1 MPVKDEPPITG
12 PLDKRPDCPGPEL
25 MAAYIDG
32 RPLRWGRRRR
42 LEAHFA
48 DCDRCFTLLRDIMD
62 FRDADPEA
70 ADAEPHRSRFAV
82 LPFFGHRAPRLA
94 WLGAGGFA
102 TVGAALLV
110 MFVLRGPANPQ
121 LDPLIAALGTQRV
134 TDARLAGFPHGP
146 RPDVLRSTGPGQD
159 ISLTARAEVAVIQEQ
174 AAASPTP
181 VARHAT
187 GVSRVITGDLDT
199 AITDLQ
205 HASSADPANARYL
218 NDLAAALLTR
228 GLRRQSQPDLR
239 AALDRANA
247 AVASDSQ
254 LLEAW
259 FNRALAL
266 DALGQREAAHAAWTD
281 YLQRDSTSEWANE
294 ARQRLR

>member
-1 MPVKDEPPITG
+1 MPVNEPPIRG
-12 PLDKRPDCPGPEL
+12 PLDPRPDCPGPEL

-32 RPLRWGRRRR
+32 RPLWWGRRHR
-42 LEAHFA
+42 LESHFA
-48 DCDRCFTLLRDIMD
+48 DCERCFTLLRDIMD
-62 FRDADPEA
+62 FRDADQDASDTA
-70 ADAEPHRSRFAV
+70 AQGSRFAV
-82 LPFFGHRAPRLA
+82 LPFGRRAPRLA
-94 WLGAGGFA
+94 WLSAGGFA
-102 TVGAALLV
+102 TVAAALLV
-110 MFVLRGPANPQ
+110 VFVLRGPAEPR

-134 TDARLAGFPHGP
+134 TDARLAAFPHGP
-146 RPDVLRSTGPGQD
+146 RPDVLRSSGPAAPD
-159 ISLTARAEVAVIQEQ
+159 ISLKARAEVAAIQEQ

-181 VARHAT
+181 DARHAS
-187 GVSRVITGDLDT
+187 GVSRVITGDLDI

-205 HASSADPANARYL
+205 HASSAAPANARYL
-218 NDLAAALLTR
+218 NDLAAALLSR
-228 GLRRQSQPDLR
+228 GLRRQSQQDLQ

-247 AVASDSQ
+247 AVASDGQ

-266 DALGQREAAHAAWTD
+266 DALGQQEAARAAWND